1 MARLPI
7 TIYKKSV
14 LATLVSFC
22 TVFFYAFALVSLF
35 AKQWI
40 VLIICIIGGIAF
52 TAWAEHIN
60 DKKIFKLWIKDLE
73 KKGVREIVASST
85 EQAIALYNANP
96 GKMTLNYIK
105 NVNPQAARLIALRL
119 EERKKASKK

>member
-7 TIYKKSV
+7 TIYKKSA

-22 TVFFYAFALVSLF
+22 TVFFYAFALVALF
-35 AKQWI
+35 SMQWV
-40 VLIICIIGGIAF
+40 VLIICILGGIGT
-52 TAWAEHIN
+52 TAWAESIN

-73 KKGVREIVASST
+73 QKGLRDIVVSST

-96 GKMTLNYIK
+96 SKLTLKYIEK
-105 NVNPQAARLIALRL
+105 NNPYAGSIITLRIA
-119 EERKKASKK
+119 ERKKAK

>member
-1 MARLPI
+1 MARIPI
-7 TIYKKSV
+7 TIYKKSA

-35 AKQWI
+35 SMQW
-40 VLIICIIGGIAF
+40 VALIICILCGIGT

-60 DKKIFKLWIKDLE
+60 SKKIFKLWIRDLE
-73 KKGVREIVASST
+73 QKGLRDVVISST

-96 GKMTLNYIK
+96 SKMTLKYIEK
-105 NVNPQAARLIALRL
+105 LNPQASSYIVLKLA
-119 EERKKASKK
+119 EQKKANR

>member
-7 TIYKKSV
+7 TIYKKSA

-22 TVFFYAFALVSLF
+22 TVFFYAFALVALF
-35 AKQWI
+35 SMQWV
-40 VLIICIIGGIAF
+40 VLIICILGGIGT
-52 TAWAEHIN
+52 TAWAESIN

-73 KKGVREIVASST
+73 AKGIRDIVVSST

-96 GKMTLNYIK
+96 SKLTLKYIEK
-105 NVNPQAARLIALRL
+105 NNPYAGSIITLRIA
-119 EERKKASKK
+119 ERKKAK

>member
-22 TVFFYAFALVSLF
+22 TVFFYVFALVSLF
-35 AKQWI
+35 
-40 VLIICIIGGIAF
+40 VLIICILGGIAF
-52 TAWAEHIN
+52 TAWGGHIN

-73 KKGVREIVASST
+73 KKGVREIVSSSK

-96 GKMTLNYIK
+96 GKLT
-105 NVNPQAARLIALRL
+105 IAPMIRNIFI
-119 EERKKASKK
+119 ECYTMH